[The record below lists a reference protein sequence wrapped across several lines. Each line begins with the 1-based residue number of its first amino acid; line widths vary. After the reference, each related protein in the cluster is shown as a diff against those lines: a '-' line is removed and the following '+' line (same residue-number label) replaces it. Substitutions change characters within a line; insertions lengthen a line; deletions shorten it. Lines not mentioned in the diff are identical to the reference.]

1 MHHLHYAT
9 PVGTL
14 AISFSSAGRLAR
26 VDWLPVLGELSTTA
40 PATEHLPSRIQ
51 RMMREVHTY
60 FTTGEPLDQD
70 WVRSEALDEACWT
83 DFQRQVYRA
92 VLEIPQGE
100 TRTYSWVANKLG
112 RPGASRAVGQALRRN
127 HHLIVV
133 PCHRVVSADD
143 IGGFMGAI
151 DPDAPELRFKQKL
164 LSWEHSWRNP
174 AFSFFEQ
181 TA

>member
-14 AISFSSAGRLAR
+14 AISCNAAGKLAR
-26 VDWLPVLGELSTTA
+26 VDWLPVVGALPA
-40 PATEHLPSRIQ
+40 PAPTLEHLPSRIQ
-51 RMMREVHTY
+51 RLMQELHTY
-60 FTTGEPLDQD
+60 FTTGEPLNPE
-70 WVRSEALDEACWT
+70 WIMNEALDGSVWSE
-83 DFQRQVYRA
+83 FQQQVYRA

-100 TRTYSWVANKLG
+100 TRTYSWVAHKLK

-127 HHLIVV
+127 HHLIVI

-143 IGGFMGAI
+143 IGGFMGAS
-151 DPDAPELRFKQKL
+151 DPDAPELQFKRKL